1 MQIPIARL
9 VATEMDEKE
18 TLLAEFEY
26 WLNREGIALPA
37 ERRTGA
43 LADFADV
50 RKHVGIVNNTS
61 QSNPEPSTVFV
72 LRSGTFPS

>member
-26 WLNREGIALPA
+26 WLNKEAIALPA

-43 LADFADV
+43 LADFSDI
-50 RKHVGIVNNTS
+50 RKHVGIVGNAS
-61 QSNPEPSTVFV
+61 QSNPGPATVFV

>member
-26 WLNREGIALPA
+26 WLNREGIALSA

-50 RKHVGIVNNTS
+50 RKHVGIVDNAS
-61 QSNPEPSTVFV
+61 QSKPEPSTVFV
-72 LRSGTFPS
+72 FRSGTFPS

>member
-1 MQIPIARL
+1 
-9 VATEMDEKE
+9 MDEQD

-26 WLNREGIALPA
+26 WLKREGIALPP
-37 ERRTGA
+37 ERRLGA

-50 RKHVGIVNNTS
+50 RKHVEIVDHAS

-72 LRSGTFPS
+72 LRSGIFPS

>member
-26 WLNREGIALPA
+26 WLNREGISLPA

-43 LADFADV
+43 LAGFTDI
-50 RKHVGIVNNTS
+50 RKHVGVVDNAS

>member
-1 MQIPIARL
+1 
-9 VATEMDEKE
+9 MDQQD

-26 WLNREGIALPA
+26 WLKREGIVLPP
-37 ERRTGA
+37 ERRLGA

-50 RKHVGIVNNTS
+50 RKHVEIVDNAS

-72 LRSGTFPS
+72 LRSSIFPS